1 MALIKG
7 TQVALAS
14 ETVRGTGEIATQAE
28 TDAGTDDARLVTP
41 LKLATHARLAGA
53 IPAAPAAGYVRQFV
67 HAHAN
72 RAIPAHIDEHG
83 TLRPVGSA
91 LWAQDWGAWMPA
103 ASNVQAVGATVGV
116 NGTASTPTP
125 ATTSA
130 RTRMRRV
137 SMTQT
142 AGTDVSC
149 GIRTTTRMG
158 LWLGDAAGVGGF
170 FQVFR
175 VGLGSNLAGQRAFV
189 GLLASTSAI
198 SGGSNPS
205 AFTDMIGLAFD
216 DTADASDNWQ
226 IMHNDGSGTATAV
239 DLGTDFQRNTTDA
252 IEVCFFAPPNASS
265 VYYTVLNLTT
275 GIEASGTLS
284 TNLPAGTTN
293 LLQHVWTNS
302 GSTNGAPIIDCG
314 LQYYEIPR
322 YGELL

>member
-1 MALIKG
+1 MAREFHTPI
-7 TQVALAS
+7 ALA
-14 ETVRGTGEIATQAE
+14 AM
-28 TDAGTDDARLVTP
+28 
-41 LKLATHARLAGA
+41 
-53 IPAAPAAGYVRQFV
+53 APPSAPGAGYVREFARTFAGRCV
-67 HAHAN
+67 AAW
-72 RAIPAHIDEHG
+72 IDEYGLH
-83 TLRPVGSA
+83 RYAQAA
-91 LWAQDWGAWMPA
+91 LWAQDWGMWLPA
-103 ASNVQAVGATVGV
+103 ASTVGAVGMTVGT

-158 LWLGDAAGVGGF
+158 LWRGDAAGVGGF

-198 SGGSNPS
+198 SGGANPS
-205 AFTDMIGLAFD
+205 AFVDMLGMGFD
-216 DTADASDNWQ
+216 DTADATDNWQ
-226 IMHNDGSGTATAV
+226 IMHNDGSGAATVV
-239 DLGTDFQRNTTDA
+239 DLGTDFQRNTDDV
-252 IEVCFFAPPNASS
+252 IEACFFAPPNASA

-284 TNLPAGTTN
+284 TNLPGNTTN

-302 GSTNGAPIIDCG
+302 GSTNGAPGIDMG
-314 LQYYEIPR
+314 LMYYEIPR
-322 YGELL
+322 YGDLL